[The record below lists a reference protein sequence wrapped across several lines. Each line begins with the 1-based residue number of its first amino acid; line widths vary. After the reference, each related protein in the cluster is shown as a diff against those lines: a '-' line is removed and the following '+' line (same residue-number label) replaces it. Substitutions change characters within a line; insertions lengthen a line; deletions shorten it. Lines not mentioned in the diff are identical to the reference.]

1 MSQSIT
7 TTAAA
12 PEGVLQLKPNI
23 GVYTDPQHNLWIDDA
38 LPSVE
43 NIQKGESLEAGE
55 VVVQIR
61 STGICGSDVHFWH
74 AGRIGPMVVEDKHIL
89 GHESAGEIVAVHPS
103 VKHLKPGDKVA
114 IEPTIPC
121 HACRP
126 CLTGRYNGCES
137 VLFRSTPPV
146 PGLLRRYITHP
157 AVWCHK
163 LPATMSYEDGS
174 LLEPLS
180 VALSA
185 IERSNLRLG
194 DATVICGAGP
204 IGLVTLLCAKA
215 SGAEPIL
222 ITDIDQGRLDF
233 AKSLVA
239 DQPGTLKTYLVE
251 RGKTEEEIAAG
262 IVGGLGGLE
271 PDLALECTGVES
283 SIGAA
288 IHAVRFGGTVF
299 VVGVG
304 KNEMSFPFM
313 RLSTREIDLRFQY
326 RYSNTWPKAI
336 RLVDSGVLAAVRKLV
351 THRFVLEDAVKA
363 FETSANPKSG
373 AIKVQITNL

>member
-1 MSQSIT
+1 MSQT
-7 TTAAA
+7 V
-12 PEGVLQLKPNI
+12 ELVKENI
-23 GVYTDPQHNLWIDDA
+23 GVYTNPEHKLWIAPAAPSIDEIKSGDA
-38 LPSVE
+38 LAP
-43 NIQKGESLEAGE
+43 GE
-55 VVVQIR
+55 VVVEIK

-74 AGRIGPMVVEDKHIL
+74 AGCIGPMIVEDDHIL
-89 GHESAGEIVAVHPS
+89 GHESAGQVVAVHPS
-103 VKHLKPGDKVA
+103 VTHLKPGDRVA
-114 IEPTIPC
+114 VEPNIPC

-126 CLTGRYNGCES
+126 CLTGHYNGCES

-163 LPATMSYEDGS
+163 LPDGLSYEDGA

-180 VALSA
+180 VALAA
-185 IERSNLRLG
+185 IDRANVRLG
-194 DATVICGAGP
+194 DVAVVCGAGP
-204 IGLVTLLCAKA
+204 IGLITLLCARA
-215 SGAEPIL
+215 AGAEPIV

-233 AKSLVA
+233 ARELAGGGVRTLLVQRGQTEAQVA
-239 DQPGTLKTYLVE
+239 DGM
-251 RGKTEEEIAAG
+251 RAA
-262 IVGGLGGLE
+262 LGGLE
-271 PDLALECTGVES
+271 PDVALECTGVES

-288 IHAVRFGGTVF
+288 IGAVRFGGTVF

-304 KNEMSFPFM
+304 KNEMRFPFM

-326 RYSNTWPKAI
+326 RYANTWPKAI

-351 THRFVLEDAVKA
+351 THRFDLADAVKA
-363 FETSANPKSG
+363 FETSADPKSG